1 MTPHNWY
8 VENCEAYVVRALES
22 REERLFADHL
32 RRCAQCTSEVA
43 RVERELGWLGMGAA
57 PATPRPGLTRELAER
72 VLRPRSAWRRVAPMA
87 AAAAVAAMAVGFGVG
102 ERHRS
107 ADLARRLAA
116 TQRILAAVQD
126 TLSVTRDAQHVI
138 QRDIAMDGHQGG
150 LLIFQDPS
158 SHRWNVVMHGLPPAP
173 AGQVYQF
180 WFITE
185 NGMVRSVE
193 LKTDNE
199 RPAFATVA
207 MPKVPGA
214 VMGAA
219 LTVEPVTN
227 ASPAPRG
234 PELVHVEF

>member
-1 MTPHNWY
+1 
-8 VENCEAYVVRALES
+8 
-22 REERLFADHL
+22 
-32 RRCAQCTSEVA
+32 
-43 RVERELGWLGMGAA
+43 
-57 PATPRPGLTRELAER
+57 
-72 VLRPRSAWRRVAPMA
+72 
-87 AAAAVAAMAVGFGVG
+87 MAVGFGVG

-107 ADLARRLAA
+107 TDLASRLAA
-116 TQRILAAVQD
+116 TQRTLAAVQD
-126 TLSVTRDAQHVI
+126 TLSVTRDAQHVV
-138 QRDIAMDGHQGG
+138 QREIDMDGHRGG

-173 AGQVYQF
+173 PGRVYQF

-219 LTVEPVTN
+219 LTVEPVSNET
-227 ASPAPRG
+227 AAPRG
-234 PELVHVEF
+234 RELAHVEF